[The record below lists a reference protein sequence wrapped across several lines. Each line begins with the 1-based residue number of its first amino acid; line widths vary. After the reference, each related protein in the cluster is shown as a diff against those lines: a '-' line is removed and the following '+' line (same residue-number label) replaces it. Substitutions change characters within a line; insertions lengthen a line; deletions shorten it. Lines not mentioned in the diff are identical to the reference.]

1 MPSPR
6 LTRRLTAALLAA
18 LLLPTGAASAADYR
32 PQPFHARYSVQYN
45 GFKIGEIERT
55 LHVDPNG
62 NYVLENFMYPTG
74 LVALFKQDRV
84 LERSTWR
91 YDGAEAVPLRYYAHD
106 TGRAKDATEQLDFDW
121 PHHRVAS
128 LRNGKTTEVPLPPG
142 TLDKLMNQM
151 VLRGDVAAGKK
162 HMEYRVADRGKI
174 TPYIYNVAG
183 REKVVTD
190 RGTVEAI
197 KVTKGTTTFWLAPQ
211 WDYLLIKLVQ
221 KNDDSTFA
229 SYIQAP
235 RR

>member
-1 MPSPR
+1 MPTS
-6 LTRRLTAALLAA
+6 RRVPALRPWLLLLLLLASGVA
-18 LLLPTGAASAADYR
+18 GAADYR

-55 LHVDPNG
+55 LRVGADG
-62 NYVLENFMYPTG
+62 RYVLENSMYPTG
-74 LVALFKQDRV
+74 LVALFKQDRAF
-84 LERSTWR
+84 ERSTWR
-91 YDGAEAVPLRYYAHD
+91 YDGATAVPLQYYAHY
-106 TGRAKDATEQLDFDW
+106 TGRAKDITEQLDFDW
-121 PHHRVAS
+121 PHHQVAS

-162 HMEYRVADRGKI
+162 HMQYRVADRGKI
-174 TPYIYNVAG
+174 TTDVYNVTG

-235 RR
+235 ER

>member
-1 MPSPR
+1 MTLHR
-6 LTRRLTAALLAA
+6 LSALLRLLPALT
-18 LLLPTGAASAADYR
+18 LLLHGTVAAAADYR
-32 PQPFHARYSVQYN
+32 PQPFQARYSVRYN
-45 GFKIGEIERT
+45 GFSIGEIERT
-55 LHVDPNG
+55 LHVRPDG
-62 NYVLENFMYPTG
+62 SYVLENLMYSTG
-74 LVALFKQDRV
+74 LVALFKPDRA

-91 YDGAEAVPLRYYAHD
+91 YDGTKVVPLQYYAHY
-106 TGRAKDATEQLDFDW
+106 TGRAKDVTERLDFDW
-121 PHHRVAS
+121 NRHRLAS
-128 LRNGKTTEVPLPPG
+128 LRNGVTTEVPLPPG

-151 VLRGDVAAGKK
+151 VLRSDVAAGRK
-162 HMEYRVADRGKI
+162 HMKYLVADRGKI

-229 SYIQAP
+229 SYIEAAG
-235 RR
+235 R